1 MYKTTGFV
9 SFLLRRITG
18 IALVV
23 YLLLHVWVLS
33 SAITGEATFNERM
46 AFLNSPAF
54 KIGEIALLAAVF
66 FHGFDGLRLL
76 IINWFKVTDKRKS
89 LFWTAFVMTAIMV
102 IAGGI
107 PILLELLSRGNH

>member
-1 MYKTTGFV
+1 MYKTTGFF
-9 SFLLRRITG
+9 SFLLRRVTG
-18 IALVV
+18 ITLVL
-23 YLLLHVWVLS
+23 YLLLHIWVI
-33 SAITGEATFNERM
+33 SAAIGGEASFNEQM
-46 AFLNSPAF
+46 EFLSSPAF

-76 IINWFKVTDKRKS
+76 IMNWFKVTDKRKG

-107 PILLELLSRGNH
+107 PILLELLSKGAN